1 MNLQLDRRTFLEGLI
16 AAGASFALSSKASKA
31 EVEIVWQNAQANP
44 WFFEVDENG
53 TLVEGQIKEPQVW
66 ADVFDIRPDYF
77 RDPVSIIS
85 EILDC
90 YPLTSHLD
98 TLFHHEIES
107 LENNLRSMST
117 ESTNDFA
124 ALQKKV
130 DALKQT
136 RDDFEEPWQD
146 WIELE
151 GTGGVEYFKQR
162 VSDWLAGPIDW
173 SQAEWIPLR
182 SGPQGRALAF
192 FEQQSPELLDAVGV
206 VIVEGD
212 HPGSSYYAAEL
223 RIDVGDANSAVT
235 NLGLPFRF
243 KKS

>member
-1 MNLQLDRRTFLEGLI
+1 MNLQIDRRTFLEGLI
-16 AAGASFALSSKASKA
+16 AAGASFALPSKASKA
-31 EVEIVWQNAQANP
+31 EIDIAWQYAEANP
-44 WFFEVDENG
+44 WFFQVDEHG
-53 TLVEGQIKEPQVW
+53 TLVECGIKEPQIW

-90 YPLTSHLD
+90 YPLTSHLN

-107 LENNLRSMST
+107 LENNLQSMPTDST
-117 ESTNDFA
+117 TDFT

-130 DALKQT
+130 DALKQI

-151 GTGGVEYFKQR
+151 GTDGVEYFKQR
-162 VSDWLAGPIDW
+162 VSDWLAEPIDW
-173 SQAEWIPLR
+173 SQAEWFSLR

-223 RIDVGDANSAVT
+223 RIDVDDANIAAK

-243 KKS
+243 RKT